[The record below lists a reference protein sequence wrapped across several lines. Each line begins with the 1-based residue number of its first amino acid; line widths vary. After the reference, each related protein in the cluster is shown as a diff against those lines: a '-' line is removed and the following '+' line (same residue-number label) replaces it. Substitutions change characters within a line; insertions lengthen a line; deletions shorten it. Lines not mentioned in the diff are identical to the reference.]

1 MVAAL
6 ADPAVETFYEQQR
19 RFILDDHRAVAFI
32 AGRNSGK
39 TYGGAV
45 RALRLLSM
53 NPGTLGLIAA
63 PDFPMLEFGAKRAFL
78 ERLRKQ
84 RYRFELHQQRGVVTI
99 TDPIEAEVRFATL
112 ENESRVRGPNYA
124 WAWID
129 EVEYVTDR
137 AIWSAL
143 KGAVRDGANPSL
155 FVTSTPKGRRIVYDE
170 WVLNPTPNH
179 VLYKATTRDNP
190 YIDAEDYIAGL
201 GYAGRFAQQEID
213 AEFVAFDGLV
223 YPGFSRDR
231 NVAQVDAT
239 GWRTVVAVDVGTR
252 NPTAIL
258 TVHVAGDERIH
269 VSREVYRRNL
279 SSADIVAAIREAIDA
294 TDAETVVIDPSAAGY
309 ILELQRLGYH
319 VTKGDNAITEGIGR
333 LTTAIADGLTV
344 DPSCVN
350 LVSEFEAYRYP
361 DGTRTESDKPIK
373 DHDHALDALRY
384 ATLYASAPSLSG
396 RLFL

>member
-1 MVAAL
+1 MVAAARRPKSVEVEL
-6 ADPAVETFYEQQR
+6 YPQQFDFVADQS
-19 RFILDDHRAVAFI
+19 RFVAFV

-39 TYGGAV
+39 TFAGALKA
-45 RALRLLSM
+45 ALNCR
-53 NPGTLGLIAA
+53 PGTLGLIAA

-78 ERLRKQ
+78 DTLR
-84 RYRFELHQQRGVVTI
+84 RNGEPFDLHQQRGVVNL
-99 TDPIEAEVRFATL
+99 PRLNAEVRFATL

-201 GYAGRFAQQEID
+201 GYSGRFAQQEID

>member
-1 MVAAL
+1 VVAATKSTTVEL
-6 ADPAVETFYEQQR
+6 YPAQFDFVADTSRY
-19 RFILDDHRAVAFI
+19 VAFV

-39 TYGGAV
+39 TFAGALKA
-45 RALRLLSM
+45 ALYCQ
-53 NPGTLGLIAA
+53 PGTLGLIAA

-78 ERLRKQ
+78 DTLR
-84 RYRFELHQQRGVVTI
+84 RNGEPFTLHQQRGVVLLTRI
-99 TDPIEAEVRFATL
+99 GAEVRFATL

-155 FVTSTPKGRRIVYDE
+155 FVTSTPKGRRIIYDE
-170 WVLNPTPNH
+170 WVANPTPQH
-179 VLYKATTRDNP
+179 VLYRATTRDNP
-190 YIDAEDYIAGL
+190 YIDADDYIAGL
-201 GYAGRFAQQEID
+201 GYSGRFAAQEIE

-223 YPGFSRDR
+223 YPGFTRGA
-231 NVAQVDAT
+231 NVAATDVT
-239 GWRTVVAVDVGTR
+239 GWRTLVTVDVGTR

-258 TVHVAGDERIH
+258 TVHQAGDERVH

-279 SSADIVAAIREAIDA
+279 SSAEIVAAIREAIDA
-294 TDAETVVIDPSAAGY
+294 VAAETVVIDPSAAGY
-309 ILELQRLGYH
+309 ILELRRLGYH
-319 VTKGDNAITEGIGR
+319 VTPGDHAITEGIGR

-344 DPSCVN
+344 DPACAN
-350 LVSEFEAYRYP
+350 LIGEFESYRYP

-384 ATLYASAPSLSG
+384 AVMHLSAPSLAG

>member
-1 MVAAL
+1 MVAL
-6 ADPAVETFYEQQR
+6 AEPRAETFYPSQR
-19 RFILDDHRAVAFI
+19 RFILDDHRNVAFV

-45 RALRLLSM
+45 RALRLLTL
-53 NPGTLGLIAA
+53 NPGRLGLIAA

-78 ERLRKQ
+78 ERLRAQ

-99 TDPIEAEVRFATL
+99 TAPIEAEVRFATL

-143 KGAVRDGANPSL
+143 KGAIRDGANPSL
-155 FVTSTPKGRRIVYDE
+155 FVTSTPKGRRIIYDE
-170 WVLNPTPNH
+170 WVANPTPQH
-179 VLYKATTRDNP
+179 VLYRATTRDNP

-201 GYAGRFAQQEID
+201 GYSGRFAAQEIE

-223 YPGFSRDR
+223 YPGFSRVA
-231 NVAQVDAT
+231 NVAATDVT
-239 GWRTVVAVDVGTR
+239 GWRTLVTVDVGTR

-258 TVHVAGDERIH
+258 TVHQAGDDRVH

-279 SSADIVAAIREAIDA
+279 SSAEIVAAIREAIDA
-294 TDAETVVIDPSAAGY
+294 VAAETVVIDPSAAGY
-309 ILELQRLGYH
+309 ILELRRLGYH
-319 VTKGDNAITEGIGR
+319 VTPGDHAITEGIGR

-344 DPSCVN
+344 DPACAN
-350 LVSEFEAYRYP
+350 LIGEFESYRYP

-384 ATLYASAPSLSG
+384 AVMHLSAPSLAG

>member
-1 MVAAL
+1 MGAATEHRVELYPTQFDFVA
-6 ADPAVETFYEQQR
+6 DES
-19 RFILDDHRAVAFI
+19 RFVAFI
-32 AGRNSGK
+32 GGRNSGK
-39 TYGGAV
+39 TFSGSWK
-45 RALRLLSM
+45 ALTM
-53 NPGTLGLIAA
+53 ITPGSLGLIAA

-78 ERLRKQ
+78 ERLRE
-84 RYRFELHQQRGVVTI
+84 RGERFDLHQQRGVVVL
-99 TDPIEAEVRFATL
+99 PRLNAEVRFATL

-137 AIWSAL
+137 GIWSAL
-143 KGAVRDGANPSL
+143 KGAIREGANPSL

-170 WVLNPTPNH
+170 WVVNPTPQH
-179 VLYKATTRDNP
+179 VLYRASTYDNP
-190 YIDAEDYIAGL
+190 YIDADDYVRGL
-201 GYAGRFAQQEID
+201 GYSGRFAAQEIA

-223 YPGFSRDR
+223 YPAFTRTAHVAERD
-231 NVAQVDAT
+231 VS

-258 TVHVAGDERIH
+258 TVHVSGDERIH

-279 SSADIVAAIREAIDA
+279 SSSEIVAAVGEAVDQA
-294 TDAETVVIDPSAAGY
+294 QAETVIIDPSAAGY

-319 VTKGDNAITEGIGR
+319 VTRGDNAVGEGIGR
-333 LTTAIADGLTV
+333 VTTALADGLTV
-344 DPSCVN
+344 APGCVN
-350 LVSEFEAYRYP
+350 LVAEFESYRYP

-384 ATLYASAPSLSG
+384 AVMYALSSSLMSG

>member
-1 MVAAL
+1 MVAL
-6 ADPAVETFYEQQR
+6 AEPRRETFYAQQR
-19 RFILDDHRAVAFI
+19 EFLLDDHRYVAFV

-45 RALRLLSM
+45 RALRLLSL
-53 NPGTLGLIAA
+53 NPGRLGLIAA

-78 ERLRKQ
+78 ERLRMQ
-84 RYRFELHQQRGVVTI
+84 RYRFEVHQQRGVVTI
-99 TDPIEAEVRFATL
+99 TAPIEAEVRFATL
-112 ENESRVRGPNYA
+112 ENEGRVRGPNYA
-124 WAWID
+124 WSWVD

-137 AIWSAL
+137 TVWSAL
-143 KGAVRDGANPSL
+143 KGAVRDGDNPSL
-155 FVTSTPKGRRIVYDE
+155 FVTSTPKGRRIVWDE
-170 WVLNPTPNH
+170 WVANPTPQH

-190 YIDAEDYIAGL
+190 YIDAADYIAGL
-201 GYAGRFAQQEID
+201 GYSGRFAAQEIE

-223 YPGFSRDR
+223 YPGFDR
-231 NVAQVDAT
+231 TRTVATDVT
-239 GWRTVVAVDVGTR
+239 GWRTVVTVDVGTR

-258 TVHVAGDERIH
+258 TVHQAGDDRVH

-279 SSADIVAAIREAIDA
+279 SSAEIVAAIREAIDG

-319 VTKGDNAITEGIGR
+319 VTKGDHAITEGIGR
-333 LTTAIADGLTV
+333 LTTALADGLTV
-344 DPSCVN
+344 DPSCTN
-350 LVSEFEAYRYP
+350 LVAEFESYRYP

-384 ATLYASAPSLSG
+384 AVMHLSAPSLAG

>member
-1 MVAAL
+1 MVAATRRPNHVEVEL
-6 ADPAVETFYEQQR
+6 YPQQFDFVADPSRY
-19 RFILDDHRAVAFI
+19 VAFV

-39 TYGGAV
+39 TFAGALKA
-45 RALRLLSM
+45 ALNCR
-53 NPGTLGLIAA
+53 PGTLGLIAA

-78 ERLRKQ
+78 DTLR
-84 RYRFELHQQRGVVTI
+84 RNGEPFDLHQQRGVVNL
-99 TDPIEAEVRFATL
+99 PRLNAEVRFATL
-112 ENESRVRGPNYA
+112 ENEGRVRGPNYA
-124 WAWID
+124 WAWVD

-143 KGAVRDGANPSL
+143 KGAIRDGANPSL
-155 FVTSTPKGRRIVYDE
+155 FVTSTPKGRRIVWDE
-170 WVLNPTPNH
+170 WIAAPTPQH

-201 GYAGRFAQQEID
+201 GYAGRFAAQEID
-213 AEFVAFDGLV
+213 AEFVSFDGLV
-223 YPGFSRDR
+223 YPGFDR
-231 NVAQVDAT
+231 ARNLGEVDVT

-258 TVHVAGDERIH
+258 TVHAAGDGRVH

-279 SSADIVAAIREAIDA
+279 SSADIVAAIREAVDGV
-294 TDAETVVIDPSAAGY
+294 DAETVVIDPSAAGY

-319 VTKGDNAITEGIGR
+319 VTRGEHAITEGIGR
-333 LTTAIADGLTV
+333 VTTALADGLTV
-344 DPSCVN
+344 SPTCTN
-350 LVSEFEAYRYP
+350 LVSEFESYRYP
-361 DGTRTESDKPIK
+361 DGTRSESDKPIK

-384 ATLYASAPSLSG
+384 AVMHLSAPGLAG

>member
-1 MVAAL
+1 MVTAARHPKSVEVEL
-6 ADPAVETFYEQQR
+6 YPQQFDFVADPSRY
-19 RFILDDHRAVAFI
+19 VAFV

-39 TYGGAV
+39 TFAGALKA
-45 RALRLLSM
+45 ALNCR
-53 NPGTLGLIAA
+53 PRTLGLIAA

-78 ERLRKQ
+78 DTLR
-84 RYRFELHQQRGVVTI
+84 RNGEPFELHQQRGVVNLTRL
-99 TDPIEAEVRFATL
+99 DAEVRFATL
-112 ENESRVRGPNYA
+112 ENEGRVRGPNYA
-124 WAWID
+124 WAWVD

-137 AIWSAL
+137 TVWSAL
-143 KGAVRDGANPSL
+143 KGAVRDGDNPAL
-155 FVTSTPKGRRIVYDE
+155 FVTSTPKGRRIVWDE
-170 WVLNPTPNH
+170 WVANPTPQH

-190 YIDAEDYIAGL
+190 YINADDYIAGL
-201 GYAGRFAQQEID
+201 GYSGRFAAQEIE

-223 YPGFSRDR
+223 YPGFDR
-231 NVAQVDAT
+231 TRTVATDVT
-239 GWRTVVAVDVGTR
+239 GWRTVVTVDVGTR

-258 TVHVAGDERIH
+258 TVHQAGDDRVH

-279 SSADIVAAIREAIDA
+279 SSAEIVAAIREAIDG

-319 VTKGDNAITEGIGR
+319 VTKGDHAITEGIGR
-333 LTTAIADGLTV
+333 LTTALADGLTV
-344 DPSCVN
+344 DPSCIN
-350 LVSEFEAYRYP
+350 LVGEFESYRYP

-384 ATLYASAPSLSG
+384 AVMHLSAPSLAG

>member
-1 MVAAL
+1 MVAL
-6 ADPAVETFYEQQR
+6 AEPRRETFYAQQR
-19 RFILDDHRAVAFI
+19 AFLLDNHRYVAFV

-45 RALRLLSM
+45 RALRLLSL
-53 NPGTLGLIAA
+53 NPGRLGLIAA

-78 ERLRKQ
+78 ERLRMQ
-84 RYRFELHQQRGVVTI
+84 RYRFEVHQQRGVVTI
-99 TDPIEAEVRFATL
+99 TAPIEAEVRFATL

-137 AIWSAL
+137 TIWSAL
-143 KGAVRDGANPSL
+143 KGAIRDGDNPSL
-155 FVTSTPKGRRIVYDE
+155 FVTSTPKGRRIVWDE
-170 WVLNPTPNH
+170 WVANPTPQH

-190 YIDAEDYIAGL
+190 YIDADDYIAGL
-201 GYAGRFAQQEID
+201 GYSGRFAAQEIE
-213 AEFVAFDGLV
+213 AEFVSFDGMV
-223 YPGFSRDR
+223 YPGFDR
-231 NVAQVDAT
+231 NRNVVAADVT

-258 TVHVAGDERIH
+258 TVHQAGDDRIH

-279 SSADIVAAIREAIDA
+279 SSAEIVTAIREAIDG

-319 VTKGDNAITEGIGR
+319 VTKGDHAITEGIGR
-333 LTTAIADGLTV
+333 LTTALADGLTV
-344 DPSCVN
+344 DPSCMN
-350 LVSEFEAYRYP
+350 LVAEFESYRYP

-384 ATLYASAPSLSG
+384 AVMHLSAPSLAG

>member
-1 MVAAL
+1 VVAL
-6 ADPAVETFYEQQR
+6 AEARVETFYEQQR
-19 RFILDDHRAVAFI
+19 RFILDDHRYVAFV

-45 RALRLLSM
+45 RALRLLSL
-53 NPGTLGLIAA
+53 NPGRLGLIAA

-78 ERLRKQ
+78 ERLRAQ
-84 RYRFELHQQRGVVTI
+84 RYRFEVHQQRGVVTI

-112 ENESRVRGPNYA
+112 ENEGRVRGPNYA
-124 WAWID
+124 WAWVD

-143 KGAVRDGANPSL
+143 KGAIRDGANPSL
-155 FVTSTPKGRRIVYDE
+155 FVTSTPKGRRIVWDE
-170 WVLNPTPNH
+170 WIAAPTPQH
-179 VLYKATTRDNP
+179 VLYRATTRDNP
-190 YIDAEDYIAGL
+190 YIDAEGYIAGL
-201 GYAGRFAQQEID
+201 GYAGRFAAQEID
-213 AEFVAFDGLV
+213 AEFVSFDGLV
-223 YPGFSRDR
+223 YPGFDR
-231 NVAQVDAT
+231 ARNLGDVDVS
-239 GWRTVVAVDVGTR
+239 GWRTIVAVDVGTR

-258 TVHVAGDERIH
+258 TVHAAGDGRVH

-279 SSADIVAAIREAIDA
+279 SSADIVAAIREAVNG

-319 VTKGDNAITEGIGR
+319 VTRGDHAITEGIGR
-333 LTTAIADGLTV
+333 VTTALADGLTV
-344 DPSCVN
+344 SPTCTN

-361 DGTRTESDKPIK
+361 DGTRSESDKPIK

-384 ATLYASAPSLSG
+384 AVMHLSAPGLAG

>member
-1 MVAAL
+1 VVAATRSPKSVEVEL
-6 ADPAVETFYEQQR
+6 YGQQFDFVADPSRY
-19 RFILDDHRAVAFI
+19 VAFV

-39 TYGGAV
+39 TFAGALKA
-45 RALRLLSM
+45 ALNCR
-53 NPGTLGLIAA
+53 PGTLGLIAA

-78 ERLRKQ
+78 DTLR
-84 RYRFELHQQRGVVTI
+84 RNGEPFELHQQRGVVNLTRL
-99 TDPIEAEVRFATL
+99 DAEVRFATL

-143 KGAVRDGANPSL
+143 KGAIRDGDNPSL
-155 FVTSTPKGRRIVYDE
+155 FVTSTPKGRRIVWDE
-170 WVLNPTPNH
+170 WVANPTPQH

-190 YIDAEDYIAGL
+190 YIDADDYIAGL
-201 GYAGRFAQQEID
+201 GYSGRFAAQEIE
-213 AEFVAFDGLV
+213 AEFVSFDGLV
-223 YPGFSRDR
+223 YPGFDRTR
-231 NVAQVDAT
+231 NVVAADVT
-239 GWRTVVAVDVGTR
+239 GWRTVVTVDVGTR

-258 TVHVAGDERIH
+258 TVHQAGDDRVH

-279 SSADIVAAIREAIDA
+279 SSAEIVAAIREAIDG

-319 VTKGDNAITEGIGR
+319 VTKGDHAITEGIGR

-344 DPSCVN
+344 DPSCTN
-350 LVSEFEAYRYP
+350 LVAEFESYRYP

-384 ATLYASAPSLSG
+384 AVMYLSAPSLAG